1 MVSLSGAAAVASI
14 VSSAAVA
21 VSLVYL
27 AIQVRQAEKN
37 QRALMQQARADRAS
51 DAALRLADPKLSP
64 IWEKG
69 LQTPQDL
76 TPDELGPFLMMCRM
90 SALSAEDTF
99 LQHRAG
105 LMEEAAY
112 TSFVAGLRNISMAY
126 PGLRASWRMSR
137 RQYGA
142 EFVAFMDKIMSATPS
157 APVDRMAQWKAAIQE
172 DATHT

>member
-1 MVSLSGAAAVASI
+1 MVSLSDAAAVASI

-21 VSLVYL
+21 ASLVYV

-51 DAALRLADPKLSP
+51 DAALRLADPTLSR

-69 LQTPQDL
+69 LQTPEDL
-76 TPDELGPFLMMCRM
+76 TLDELGPFLMMCRM
-90 SALSAEDTF
+90 SSLSAEDTF

-112 TSFVAGLRNISMAY
+112 ASFVAGVRSISMMH
-126 PGLRASWRMSR
+126 PGLRAGWRMSR

-142 EFVAFMDKIMSATPS
+142 EFVAFMDEIMSATPD
-157 APVDRMAQWKAAIQE
+157 ARVDRMAQWKAAVQE
-172 DATHT
+172 NSTHT